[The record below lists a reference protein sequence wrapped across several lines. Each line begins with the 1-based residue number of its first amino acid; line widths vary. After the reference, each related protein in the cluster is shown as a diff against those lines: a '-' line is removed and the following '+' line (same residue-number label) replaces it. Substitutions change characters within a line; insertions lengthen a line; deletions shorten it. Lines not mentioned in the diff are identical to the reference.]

1 MTTMFRAFIPL
12 WIGTVCSV
20 AVGAQVTAV
29 DPATAAAIAP
39 SVVNCE
45 TPTDLTG
52 APASN
57 SEAALLAKMEAWWE
71 QKEAL
76 SQMEVWWRE
85 RTEQRAAT
93 ASTTAPPP
101 TASEAIAQMEA
112 WWRQQ
117 GELRNPT
124 RKSLLPA
131 QHRRHKVYAD
141 PPTEFVGPNDP
152 GLAEP
157 MKSIDRRELSD
168 DELSAIEMIRR
179 R

>member
-1 MTTMFRAFIPL
+1 MFRAFIPL

-117 GELRNPT
+117 GELRNAM
-124 RKSLLPA
+124 RKPVLPA
-131 QHRRHKVYAD
+131 QHRRDKGYAD
-141 PPTEFVGPNDP
+141 HQTEFVGPND
-152 GLAEP
+152 
-157 MKSIDRRELSD
+157 RRVSGPTRSMLRD
-168 DELSAIEMIRR
+168 DELSAIRGMPQR
-179 R
+179 